1 MISANIYRIFS
12 ALAMYVQG
20 ISKVSKET
28 IYTIVSY
35 RCDVNVSYS
44 KLLIKKKFLL
54 IGKINEQLLS
64 S

>member
-28 IYTIVSY
+28 IYIIVSY